1 MSQLTGEQA
10 MEFLQ
15 DYPLYASTDGIS
27 YELAIKLVQVM
38 IADGWAE

>member
-1 MSQLTGEQA
+1 MGKLTGEQA
-10 MEFLQ
+10 VEFLQ

-27 YELAIKLVQVM
+27 HELAIKLAEVM